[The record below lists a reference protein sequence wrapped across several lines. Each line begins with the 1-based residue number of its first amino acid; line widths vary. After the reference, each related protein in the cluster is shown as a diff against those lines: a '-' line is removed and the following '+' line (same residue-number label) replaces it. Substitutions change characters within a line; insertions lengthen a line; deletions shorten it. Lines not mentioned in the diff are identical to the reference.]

1 MRFPAKKNAGCPK
14 APCSFPPKK
23 DGILHPPPSGC
34 LGTPLPQSL
43 YGQAYADV
51 TTKISRIDRLP
62 NLLSN
67 AIWCSASSRA
77 PLLVQWLNRRAF
89 CPDHKVTRSIATGWD
104 HRLISQNLPQW
115 HQFIHLGGARKCSF
129 SSSLSSSFPLL
140 LPLLHLFIFLFCPV
154 SPTPR
159 PLLCVFLVLV
169 LLLLL
174 LLFIIIN
181 LFLLHHPL
189 LLCIPLFFS
198 YFVCS
203 SSSFTFP
210 FSSSIYLPP
219 SAPCPSPPRYFYFI
233 LLLFPVL
240 PCIFLLLLLLLLQ
253 CLLFLLLLLFLFL
266 FVLHLSSSSLS

>member
-1 MRFPAKKNAGCPK
+1 M
-14 APCSFPPKK
+14 
-23 DGILHPPPSGC
+23 
-34 LGTPLPQSL
+34 
-43 YGQAYADV
+43 
-51 TTKISRIDRLP
+51 
-62 NLLSN
+62 
-67 AIWCSASSRA
+67 
-77 PLLVQWLNRRAF
+77 
-89 CPDHKVTRSIATGWD
+89 TRSIATGWD

-129 SSSLSSSFPLL
+129 SSCLSSSFPLL

-154 SPTPR
+154 SPAPR

-174 LLFIIIN
+174 LFTIIN

-210 FSSSIYLPP
+210 FSSSISLPS
-219 SAPCPSPPRYFYFI
+219 SAPYPSPPHHF
-233 LLLFPVL
+233 LFHPPPL
-240 PCIFLLLLLLLLQ
+240 PCLPLHFLPSPSSTSPVPSLSPSSSLPLPHRAPPFLLLSVLVLLREVGHYLE
-253 CLLFLLLLLFLFL
+253 
-266 FVLHLSSSSLS
+266 